1 MMTGIPNVNKP
12 LLIYQII
19 TLILLLG
26 FAIYD
31 YRHHKVRNAAL
42 LAFLPWCLFAVPVS
56 LLQNPLLPLF
66 IPLFTSVLGFLSG
79 GLLLLTIS
87 MATNGGIGGGDI
99 KLTALLGL
107 CYGTTGILT
116 GLTAAAF
123 LALIHLGIRKL
134 WKKEHSDHIAFVPYL
149 TAGCGLVTL
158 LTHCL

>member
-1 MMTGIPNVNKP
+1 MMTGTPSVNKQ
-12 LLIYQII
+12 LFIYQII

-66 IPLFTSVLGFLSG
+66 IPVLTSILGFLSG

-87 MATNGGIGGGDI
+87 VFTNGGIGGGDI
-99 KLTALLGL
+99 KLSALLGL

-116 GLTAAAF
+116 SLTAAAF
-123 LALIHLGIRKL
+123 LALIHLGIRRL
-134 WKKEHSDHIAFVPYL
+134 LKKRHLDHIAFVPYL
-149 TAGCGLVTL
+149 TAGCGLFTL
-158 LTHCL
+158 LTYCL